1 MKQIFKYA
9 MLFVA
14 ACTLSMGFTA
24 CSDDDD
30 DNNGNDNNNN
40 SAKTTALTAVNQQF
54 VNQTAI
60 ATYKGLADAC
70 ETLLSQVESMN
81 SQSSLNA
88 VCNQWKT
95 ARQYWEWSEAFLFG
109 AASGYAID
117 PHIDTWPF
125 DVTQFNNVMSKFHPA
140 TDEDDADAVDH
151 MVATTQNFTGF
162 HALEYII
169 FRNGQ
174 PRTFSDLTDDE
185 IYFAGSVAADLYL
198 SACRLEA
205 AWAGTDNVKASRQEL
220 LEEEELEP
228 EDNFGEELSTAGQ
241 AGSRWKTAT
250 LGAIQIIE
258 GCQDIIGEVADSKI
272 GAAYTGDDVDYIE
285 SPHAYNSIQDF
296 YDNIESCKHA
306 LYGGLTVSGTTPAS
320 GSLMAY
326 CQTNYA
332 SQASAAMTALE
343 NALAKIK
350 AMKAPFVLNYTDA
363 SCGVAIEALHA
374 LDEAL
379 DDLKDALED

>member
-1 MKQIFKYA
+1 MKKIFKYA
-9 MLFVA
+9 MLFAA

-24 CSDDDD
+24 CGDDDEEKKD
-30 DNNGNDNNNN
+30 ENN
-40 SAKTTALTAVNQQF
+40 AKETALSAVDAQFVTATAV
-54 VNQTAI
+54 

-70 ETLLSQVESMN
+70 ETLQEQVEGMK
-81 SQSSLNA
+81 SQSDLEK
-88 VCNQWKT
+88 VCNQWKS

-109 AASGYAID
+109 AASGYGID

-125 DVTQFNNVMSKFHPA
+125 DVTSFNNVMSKFHPA
-140 TDEDDADAVDH
+140 TSEDDAAAVDH

-174 PRTFSDLTDDE
+174 PRNFSDLTDDE
-185 IYFAGSVAADLYL
+185 IYFAQSVTADLYL

-220 LEEEELEP
+220 LDEEELEP
-228 EDNFGEELSTAGQ
+228 EDNFGEEMTNAGK
-241 AGSRWKTAT
+241 AGSRWRTAT

-272 GAAYTGDDVDYIE
+272 GAAYIGDDVDYIE

-320 GSLMAY
+320 GSLMEY
-326 CQTNYA
+326 CQKNHAKEAT
-332 SQASAAMTALE
+332 AAMEALE
-343 NALAKIK
+343 NALSKINS
-350 AMKAPFVLNYTDA
+350 MKKPFVLNYTDA
-363 SCGVAIEALHA
+363 SCGVAIEALHELDKA
-374 LDEAL
+374 LDAL
-379 DDLKDALED
+379 KGALED